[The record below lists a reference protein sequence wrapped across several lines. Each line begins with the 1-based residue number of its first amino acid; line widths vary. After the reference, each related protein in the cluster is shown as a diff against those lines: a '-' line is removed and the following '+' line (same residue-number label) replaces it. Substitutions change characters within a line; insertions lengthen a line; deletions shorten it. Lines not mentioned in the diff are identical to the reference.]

1 MEAAVKNIS
10 PLPQKKE
17 NKDIKD
23 TVKHI
28 VLPFLP
34 AKTLVRFKSVSK
46 EWENWISSPFLVH
59 EQSYYFKNLSGFFC
73 QHEQGVPTFVSLDQ
87 NAYGLPNTSLDF
99 LPEQTNILSSSS
111 GLLLCQGQQENNPY
125 YVCNPA
131 TQKWTE
137 IPPHSLYHDSP
148 PAIILAFEPS
158 LLNMRPDYHLIC
170 AVPLL
175 GQPVVIFEM
184 YSSENQTWTILDSC
198 VLVETGES
206 LSFTGNGYYMKGI
219 AYWETSNRKLLAVE
233 PRGGVHEIISLPND
247 SIGTLTQIE
256 GELCYISVCAT
267 GSKNGYCVRIY
278 SGIKMGLKCK
288 VVVHLDSGFDESVW
302 SYYRVMPCLAGNLVM
317 VLVGRF
323 VYSCRITIGHW
334 SVQVVSRADIDS
346 ANAEDTKY
354 LAYVNSLVHVA

>member
-1 MEAAVKNIS
+1 M
-10 PLPQKKE
+10 KKE

-175 GQPVVIFEM
+175 GQPVVIFEIQGKACPSPVM
-184 YSSENQTWTILDSC
+184 
-198 VLVETGES
+198 
-206 LSFTGNGYYMKGI
+206 GYYMKGI
-219 AYWETSNRKLLAVE
+219 AYWETSNRKLLPVE
-233 PRGGVHEIISLPND
+233 PRVAVHEIISLPND

-288 VVVHLDSGFDESVW
+288 VGHAL
-302 SYYRVMPCLAGNLVM
+302 
-317 VLVGRF
+317 
-323 VYSCRITIGHW
+323 SCWELGDGSCW
-334 SVQVVSRADIDS
+334 SVCLLLQNKDR
-346 ANAEDTKY
+346 
-354 LAYVNSLVHVA
+354 SLVSGSGE